1 MNTTRI
7 AISNKRLMAAGATLA
22 AATVLAVA
30 TPELSAQ
37 RGAQRANQST
47 RAATNANSVETAL
60 RLAEHLE
67 LTPEQRE
74 QLEALRVDMLSK
86 RAEHSAALMSLASE
100 VRAGIRERGSVREQL
115 AAARE
120 DGRAGRQALVERYDG
135 ILTDEQKAELRRVT
149 RRAAWRGD
157 AMRGGGGVNRW
168 RQGRGRPGID
178 RGRGLRGREPGH
190 RGRGGE
196 RSRGWR
202 RPGGPAD

>member
-7 AISNKRLMAAGATLA
+7 AISNTRLIAAGATLA
-22 AATVLAVA
+22 AAALLAVT

-37 RGAQRANQST
+37 RGAARANQAT
-47 RAATNANSVETAL
+47 RAATGANSVETAL

-67 LTPEQRE
+67 LTPEQRDR
-74 QLEALRVDMLSK
+74 LEALRVDMLAR

-135 ILTDEQKAELRRVT
+135 IITDEQKEELRRVT
-149 RRAAWRGD
+149 RRAAWRGN
-157 AMRGGGGVNRW
+157 AQRGGGVNRW

-190 RGRGGE
+190 RGRGGD

-202 RPGGPAD
+202 RPGGPAG